1 MEGQTEFSI
10 DPLKCQR
17 CAETVGS
24 QDGVSRKDGLKEE
37 GAPSPKHIR
46 RLCQVRL
53 VELTLDL

>member
-1 MEGQTEFSI
+1 MERQTEFSI

-24 QDGVSRKDGLKEE
+24 KDGVSRKDGLEEE

-46 RLCQVRL
+46 RLC
-53 VELTLDL
+53 